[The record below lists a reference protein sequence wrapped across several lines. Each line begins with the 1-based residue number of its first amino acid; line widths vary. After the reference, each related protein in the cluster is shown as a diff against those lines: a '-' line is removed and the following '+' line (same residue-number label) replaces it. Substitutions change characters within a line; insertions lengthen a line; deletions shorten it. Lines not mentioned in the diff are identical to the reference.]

1 MQKYNLYCPLKLH
14 FLLSCIHIVNCFI
27 YSSINGDGAAEP
39 VSDTFSE
46 GEDNNLGEDFS
57 SSWPTTITSTQTGA
71 EQSDVP
77 KQVQHFGF
85 WMVFQQSCNQIHQ
98 NPVGSF

>member
-1 MQKYNLYCPLKLH
+1 M
-14 FLLSCIHIVNCFI
+14 

-46 GEDNNLGEDFS
+46 GEDKNLDEDFS
-57 SSWPTTITSTQTGA
+57 SSWPTTLTSTQTDA

-77 KQVQHFGF
+77 KQVQYFGSWKVILQF
-85 WMVFQQSCNQIHQ
+85 SNQIYQ
-98 NPVGSF
+98 TWDE